1 MTQSR
6 GRKIRCAV
14 FAVVAA
20 TAMTAAA
27 QTFQKLA
34 SFDGSNG
41 ALPYYMSLVQGTN
54 GKLYGTTFD
63 GGASC
68 VSGEGCGTV
77 FEITPRAKLTT
88 LYKFFCQPSDCTDG
102 QFLYS
107 GLTLATDGNFYGV
120 TESGGLWRCAFGCG
134 TVFKITPRGK
144 LTTLY
149 KFCQLSNCTDGSS
162 PSAPLVEAADGNF
175 YGTTEGGGTGGG
187 GTIFKINTNRKLSTL
202 YNFCGSC
209 SPGVGAL
216 VQGQDG
222 SFYGTADD
230 INGYGII
237 FKITPKGKLTTL
249 YAFCSQPKCT
259 GATFSQSTLLLASDG
274 NLYGTTPVGGA
285 DNCGLYL
292 GGGCGT
298 VFKLTPSGKFTTLY
312 TFCVQR
318 SCADGATPWAGLIQ
332 ATDGTLYGTTSEGG
346 NSGSPKCE
354 AQVIGCG
361 TVFKITTTGSLTTL
375 YRFDSPTDGWQ
386 PTGGLLQ
393 ATNGDFYGTTEY
405 GGNAGGYGTVFSL
418 STGLKPFAAFVRSY
432 GKVGQAAGIL
442 GQGFIGTTSVLFDGI
457 PAKFVVVYDTFIK
470 ATVPRGATNGY
481 VTVSTPRGTLKSNV
495 RFHIIR

>member
-27 QTFQKLA
+27 QTFQELA

-41 ALPYYMSLVQGTN
+41 ALPLFMSLVQGTN
-54 GKLYGTTFD
+54 GKFYGTTFD

-68 VSGEGCGTV
+68 DSNEGCGTV

-88 LYKFFCQPSDCTDG
+88 LYKFVCQRSDCTDG

-107 GLTLATDGNFYGV
+107 GVTLATDENFYGV
-120 TESGGLWRCAFGCG
+120 TMMGGLSRCYFGCG

-149 KFCQLSNCTDGSS
+149 QFCQLSNCTDGSS
-162 PSAPLVEAADGNF
+162 PLAPLVEAADGSF
-175 YGTTEGGGTGGG
+175 YGTTNGGGTDGG
-187 GTIFKINTNRKLSTL
+187 GTIFRIDANRKLTTL
-202 YNFCGSC
+202 YNFCSVC
-209 SPGVGAL
+209 NSGVGAL
-216 VQGQDG
+216 VQGEDG
-222 SFYGTADD
+222 SFYGTAADA
-230 INGYGII
+230 NGYGTI
-237 FKITPKGKLTTL
+237 FKITPKGRLTTL
-249 YAFCSQPKCT
+249 YTFCAQPKCADGT
-259 GATFSQSTLLLASDG
+259 GSQGLLLASDG
-274 NLYGTTPVGGA
+274 NFYGTTPLGGT
-285 DNCGLYL
+285 DNCGLYQ

-298 VFKLTPSGKFTTLY
+298 VYKLTPSGKFTTLY
-312 TFCVQR
+312 TFCVQP

-332 ATDGTLYGTTSEGG
+332 AADGALYGTTSEGG
-346 NSGSPKCE
+346 IPGDPKCA

-361 TVFKITTTGSLTTL
+361 TVFKITIAGSLTTL
-375 YRFDSPTDGWQ
+375 YRFLDSPTDGWE
-386 PTGGLLQ
+386 PKGGLLQ

-405 GGNAGGYGTVFSL
+405 GGNAGGYGTVFSV

-442 GQGFIGTTSVLFDGI
+442 GQGFVGTTSVLFDGI

-470 ATVPRGATNGY
+470 ATVPRGATSGY
-481 VTVSTPRGTLKSNV
+481 VTVSRPRGTLKSNV
-495 RFHIIR
+495 RFHIIP